1 MTFRLM
7 LCLPVSSVTSP
18 KVRTTGYLGG
28 LVKTVL
34 IIPIFQRS
42 FLGQLASSLIN

>member
-7 LCLPVSSVTSP
+7 LYLPVSSVTSL

-34 IIPIFQRS
+34 TTLIFLRS
-42 FLGQLASSLIN
+42 FLGQLASSFIF